1 MTSTA
6 GDAQF
11 HFERLDQWTEDEAFA
26 VRADAIQAYAEATN
40 DASPLAAAGTV
51 APPVFSVV
59 PTWDPMAAVT
69 KATVAEPIRPL
80 VVHGEHD
87 IWLHRPLAAGAEVS
101 VRVAAVGI
109 HAKASGTTLIVRN
122 ESRDAEGTLLNTQ
135 YSTQFYRGVTGGP
148 SDGETAPGHALPAE
162 AAEREPDA
170 EIAYRID
177 EDQTVRYAAAS
188 GDDFPIH
195 LDDEKARAV
204 GLPGR
209 IVHGLCVLAFA
220 GRAVLE
226 LDGRDVDAFRRL
238 AVRFSRPVFPGA
250 LVTTRLWRVETAGDG
265 TTYAFEAHTE
275 DGTVVL
281 KDGLAVVGS
290 WS

>member
-1 MTSTA
+1 MPSTA

-11 HFERLDQWTEDEAFA
+11 HFDRLDRWSEGEEFA
-26 VRADAIQAYAEATN
+26 IRGAAIRAYAEATN
-40 DASPLAAAGTV
+40 DESTLASAGMV
-51 APPVFSVV
+51 APPVFVVV
-59 PTWDPMAAVT
+59 PTWEPMAAVT
-69 KATVAEPIRPL
+69 RATVAEPVRPM

-87 IWLHRPLAAGAEVS
+87 IWLHRPLVEGTEVS

-109 HAKASGTTLIVRN
+109 HAKASGTTLIIRN
-122 ESRDAEGTLLNTQ
+122 ETRDAEGELLNTQ
-135 YSTQFYRGVTGGP
+135 YSTQFYRGVTGGE
-148 SDGETAPGHALPAE
+148 SGGETAPAHALPAE
-162 AAEREPDA
+162 ATERDPDA

-195 LDDEKARAV
+195 LDDEHARSV

-238 AVRFSRPVFPGA
+238 AVRFSRPVFPGST
-250 LVTTRLWRVETAGDG
+250 VTTRLWRVATDG
-265 TTYAFEAHTE
+265 EASTYAYEAHTE

-290 WS
+290 